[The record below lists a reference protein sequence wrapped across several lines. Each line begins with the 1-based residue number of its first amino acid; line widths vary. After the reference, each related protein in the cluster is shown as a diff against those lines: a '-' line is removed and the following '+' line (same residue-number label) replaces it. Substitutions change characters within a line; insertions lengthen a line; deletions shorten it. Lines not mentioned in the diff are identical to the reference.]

1 VCLNGIIFVL
11 TTGRRFTVLCIN
23 WIGFDQSVQSF
34 IENHCKVGY
43 WTSTVKKL
51 RSRYGTSYG
60 FDFDLW
66 YYPTPEPRKLEM
78 AFKTAFVAHHVSA
91 ELYEAYPLDAY
102 RSFFRDATDAD

>member
-1 VCLNGIIFVL
+1 VYVKSSPSKQGVVYLVRAANYDRV
-11 TTGRRFTVLCIN
+11 
-23 WIGFDQSVQSF
+23 
-34 IENHCKVGY
+34 KVGY